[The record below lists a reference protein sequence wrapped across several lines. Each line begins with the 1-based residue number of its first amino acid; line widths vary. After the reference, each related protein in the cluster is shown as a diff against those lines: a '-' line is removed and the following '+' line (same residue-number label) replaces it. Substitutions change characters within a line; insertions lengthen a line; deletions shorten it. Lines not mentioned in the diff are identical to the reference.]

1 MKQSFK
7 KLTNTFGNL
16 AAKTIFSVQ
25 LSAILLAL
33 PLLYMVGVSHNLQDN
48 KMQKVIMTNKGKK
61 IIVTSMQQANK
72 NVNVK
77 GIVG

>member
-7 KLTNTFGNL
+7 KLTSTFGSIV
-16 AAKTIFSVQ
+16 AKTIFSVQ

-33 PLLYMVGVSHNLQDN
+33 PALYMVGVSHNLQDS
-48 KMQKVIMTNKGKK
+48 KTQKIIMTNKGKK
-61 IIVTSMQQANK
+61 IIVTSMHHDK
-72 NVNVK
+72 DLTTK